1 MASEKKK
8 RHWLS
13 RLSFGTLSLV
23 FSGLLLLSYLS
34 MIIDPAKA
42 WFFTLFGLLYIPVL
56 LVVGVLFILSLIRRS
71 HMRGLLLMML
81 LPSVFLFGKY
91 YQFRKPSDELPATLK
106 VVSYNVGLFAHG
118 DDEKDPLALADSVCD
133 WLRKADADILCL
145 QEFCLPNN
153 VDFGSWLKQR
163 FPGYHIDYYALSG
176 PIGQFGNVTLSR
188 RPVLGKG
195 RINFEKS
202 TNMAL
207 WSDVQLDSSVVRL
220 YNCHFESYNISL
232 SGLVKK
238 AGEEGLVEETGQ
250 KMRRS
255 ITERPKQVAEVMRD
269 VDAAPVRSVVL
280 GDFNDNPLSYTCF
293 RLLRGRK
300 DSFVSAGKGFGAT
313 YRSLWPLLRIDYIL
327 YPKDLAAVSYKV
339 DKVKYS
345 DHYPIT
351 ATYYETGRDSR

>member
-13 RLSFGTLSLV
+13 RLSFGTVSLV
-23 FSGLLLLSYLS
+23 FSALLLLGYLS
-34 MIIDPAKA
+34 MIADPARA

-56 LVVGVLFILSLIRRS
+56 LVVAVLFVLALIRRS
-71 HMRGLLLMML
+71 HMRWLLLIML
-81 LPSVFLFGKY
+81 LPSIIFLGKY
-91 YQFRKPSDELPATLK
+91 YQFRGSSDQTPSTLK
-106 VVSYNVGLFAHG
+106 IVSYNVGLFTHG
-118 DDEKDPLALADSVCD
+118 NGIQDPLELADSVCTY
-133 WLRKADADILCL
+133 LRKADADIICL
-145 QEFCLPNN
+145 QEFCLPNE
-153 VDFGSWLKQR
+153 VDFGTWLKRR
-163 FPGYHIDYYALSG
+163 FPGYKIEYYALSG

-188 RPVLGKG
+188 RPIVGKG
-195 RINFEKS
+195 KMDFEKS

-207 WSDVQLDSSVVRL
+207 WTDVRLDSATVRF

-238 AGEEGLVEETGQ
+238 AGEEGMVEETGQ

-255 ITERPKQVAEVMRD
+255 ITERPKQVAEVMAG
-269 VDAAPVRSVVL
+269 VDAAPVGSVVL

-300 DSFVSAGKGFGAT
+300 DSFVEAGKGFGAT

-327 YPKDLAAVSYKV
+327 YPKDLAAVSYSI
-339 DKVKYS
+339 DKVNYS
-345 DHYPIT
+345 DHYPVT

>member
-1 MASEKKK
+1 MAAEKKK

-13 RLSFGTLSLV
+13 RLSFGTVCLV

-34 MIIDPAKA
+34 FIVDPARA
-42 WFFTLFGLLYIPVL
+42 WLFTIFGLLYVPVL
-56 LVVGVLFILSLIRRS
+56 LVVIVLFILSLIRRS
-71 HMRGLLLMML
+71 HMRGLLLVML
-81 LPSVFLFGKY
+81 LPSVFLVGKY
-91 YQFRKPSDELPATLK
+91 YQFRGPSQETPATLK
-106 VVSYNVGLFAHG
+106 IISYNVGLFAHG
-118 DDEKDPLALADSVCD
+118 DGSQDRLALADEVCNY
-133 WLRKADADILCL
+133 LREADADIICL
-145 QEFCLPNN
+145 QEFHLPNRL
-153 VDFGSWLKQR
+153 DFGPWLKQR
-163 FPGYHIDYYALSG
+163 FPGYKIDYYVLNG
-176 PIGQFGNVTLSR
+176 PSGQFGNVTLSR
-188 RPVLGKG
+188 YPVTGKG
-195 RINFEKS
+195 KIDFARS

-207 WSDVQLDSSVVRL
+207 WTDVRLDSATVRL

-238 AGEEGLVEETGQ
+238 AGEEGLVEETEQ

-269 VDAAPVRSVVL
+269 VDAAPVRSLVI

-300 DSFVSAGKGFGAT
+300 DSFVKAGKGFGAT

-345 DHYPIT
+345 DHYPVIC
-351 ATYYETGRDSR
+351 TYYETGRDSR